1 MSHSS
6 YRSYRTYKR
15 LSWENKLRAL
25 SDIDLEKKREET
37 SALVNLFSNAEPD
50 TPRKSHYSNKL
61 KLIKQIKKERGQ

>member
-25 SDIDLEKKREET
+25 SDDELIQAREKTQYFENLWKPVGGTTYGQYKGRRELIDT
-37 SALVNLFSNAEPD
+37 
-50 TPRKSHYSNKL
+50 
-61 KLIKQIKKERGQ
+61 IMKERGL